1 MEPGDKGQP
10 ALQTSKTGPRRWRWA
25 ALPAVLTAVGMGLA
39 ACGGGSPT
47 ASSSPSGGSSSS
59 VVAKALKYSE
69 CMRAHGEPD
78 FPDPNS
84 QGSFEFKNSA
94 SLNPQSPT
102 FQAAENDCQSVK
114 PSPGNVSAAQ
124 ENQEFTKVLKA
135 AACIQKNG
143 YPSFPEPTMANGS
156 IGISFSNSNIDLTS
170 PAFKNV
176 AKKCGAPAGLLP

>member
-1 MEPGDKGQP
+1 MEPGDPRQQLP
-10 ALQTSKTGPRRWRWA
+10 QTSKSGPRHWRRA
-25 ALPAVLTAVGMGLA
+25 ALPAVLIGAGMGLA
-39 ACGGGSPT
+39 ACGGGSPS
-47 ASSSPSGGSSSS
+47 ASPGPSGGSPSS

-69 CMRAHGEPD
+69 CMRSHGEPD

-84 QGSFEFKNSA
+84 QGGFEFKNSA
-94 SLNPQSPT
+94 SLNPQSPA

-124 ENQEFTKVLKA
+124 ENQEFTEVLKA

-143 YPSFPEPTMANGS
+143 YPSFPEPTMVNGS

-170 PAFKNV
+170 PAFKKV
-176 AKKCGAPAGLLP
+176 AKKCDAPAGLLP